1 VASAVGAAK
10 QHISLT
16 TSCSITVYVD
26 GLLFQISHTNLML
39 SLPLLH
45 SQQRNRSI
53 DRLAQAA
60 CSCAAPNDTLTF
72 SLETVEPVFSKT
84 FGILVGLQSL
94 GAGCDNNRWPL
105 SLPSPS
111 PPRSATHATPCLL
124 TRSIKRS
131 ANLLCKHTTSVKD
144 DTPLTQ
150 RSLKPA
156 LSLSMW
162 PSMPHSHTS
171 QCECGGP
178 ASEGAGQRFLQ
189 VHSVSL

>member
-1 VASAVGAAK
+1 MARD
-10 QHISLT
+10 LRPT
-16 TSCSITVYVD
+16 
-26 GLLFQISHTNLML
+26 
-39 SLPLLH
+39 
-45 SQQRNRSI
+45 
-53 DRLAQAA
+53 
-60 CSCAAPNDTLTF
+60 NDTLTF
-72 SLETVEPVFSKT
+72 SLETVEPVFSKA

-124 TRSIKRS
+124 TRSIRRS
-131 ANLLCKHTTSVKD
+131 ANLFCKHTESVKD
-144 DTPLTQ
+144 DAPLTP

-156 LSLSMW
+156 FSLSMW

-189 VHSVSL
+189 VHSVSVGDVSPSPLAWRRHPPYPTPHFLIADLP